1 MPRRDLRLYLQDIL
15 DAIEKIKD
23 YTNNVSEDTFL
34 QNTQIQDAVIRRL
47 AIIGEAVKHLP
58 KRLRDRYPEVPW
70 RQIAGACDVL
80 IYGYAGVTMRDIWK
94 IIRGDLPALKSDVQR
109 ILDENAGADSI
120 PER

>member
-70 RQIAGACDVL
+70 RQIAGARDVL

>member
-15 DAIEKIKD
+15 DAIEKIED

-70 RQIAGACDVL
+70 RQIAGARDVL
-80 IYGYAGVTMRDIWK
+80 IHGYAGVTMRDIWK

>member
-70 RQIAGACDVL
+70 RQIAGARDVL
-80 IYGYAGVTMRDIWK
+80 IHGYAGVTVRDIWK